1 MITTAT
7 RDLTHYLSP
16 WRAHLAGW
24 GIYFLLSIAIN
35 TVYRFPLAL
44 IFIETCFFFAIASGL
59 YAAATYFVRRPE
71 ALSIKSRLDSISFM
85 LIAGVATGVIGGWL
99 WSYLMLGH
107 LIDIFLPAEHYLKN
121 LPRDLLVKRYTWG
134 RINDATFLFSI
145 WAVFWCSYRRAEQ
158 FKKSLSLVE
167 LKRCIAI
174 VALLIMLNAGGTDL
188 VYAEKIEWLSVVISL
203 LNHLVV
209 LLLVTVLFAIAFFDF
224 RGPEYQISLF
234 QSYALCFIL
243 LLPASLLAVILL
255 DYLDLQLVH
264 YFNPSVSLHS
274 QYSLDSVTL
283 TDVVRRVSGSARQFM
298 HGAFLL
304 GIVLI
309 YFFYPLDKSNKT
321 RRIDVFP
328 ADWRFW
334 MNNAVCWLF
343 LGLVALLIDSWKFMG
358 ASALAKMLLVT
369 KLVVIGSLLSL
380 AARFLILRYEWA
392 QGSTYK
398 LIPRLSLIA
407 VVMGVLLIFLDAYT
421 EVVLHA
427 LYLGHEYYALIY
439 QGIDPNMID
448 QNNYAKAVLFI
459 LWFFLWSFVYS
470 FFISAREKMN
480 MTIETLQLQKEYRE
494 SQLSLLTNQLDA
506 HFIFNTLTG
515 IRYLVGANP
524 DLARASLIR
533 LSELLR
539 KNLGWHQYPKITLQ
553 QELRLVHDY
562 LDLYRIQLE
571 GKLNWNQTLGEGVEQ
586 YLIPPMVVQM
596 LVENAIKHGISLSI
610 KPGYIN
616 FTAHISHNRL
626 VLQLQNSLSDETS
639 PKDPGQGIGLQNIKQ
654 RLNLIYGEQ
663 SKFLIDIDDQCAV
676 VNLIIPAERK
686 NESGSY

>member
-1 MITTAT
+1 MITTT
-7 RDLTHYLSP
+7 CDSTHYISP

-24 GIYFLLSIAIN
+24 GIYLILSIAIN
-35 TVYRFPLAL
+35 TVYRFPLKL
-44 IFIETCFFFAIASGL
+44 IFIETCFFFAIACGL
-59 YAAATYFVRRPE
+59 YIAATYFMRRP
-71 ALSIKSRLDSISFM
+71 ASLSLKKKLDSISFM
-85 LIAGVATGVIGGWL
+85 LIAGVMTGVIGGWL
-99 WSYLMLGH
+99 WSYLMLEY
-107 LIDIFLPAEHYLKN
+107 LIDIFLPAEHYLTN
-121 LPRDLLVKRYTWG
+121 LPKDLLIKRYTWG
-134 RINDATFLFSI
+134 RINDAIFLFAV
-145 WAVFWCSYRRAEQ
+145 WAVFWCGYRRIAQ
-158 FKKSLSLVE
+158 LKKSFSIVE
-167 LKRCIAI
+167 LKLCVAI
-174 VALLIMLNAGGTDL
+174 VMLLIIVNASGTDL
-188 VYAEKIEWLSVVISL
+188 VYAEKIEWASIIISL
-203 LNHLVV
+203 LNHLVI
-209 LLLVTVLFAIAFFDF
+209 LMLVIAWFAVAFFDF
-224 RGPEYQISLF
+224 RRPGYQISLF
-234 QSYALCFIL
+234 QSCALCFIL

-255 DYLDLQLVH
+255 DYLDLKLVR
-264 YFNPSVSLHS
+264 YLNPSVSLHS

-304 GIVLI
+304 GIILI

-321 RRIDVFP
+321 RRIAVFP

-358 ASALAKMLLVT
+358 ASALAKTLLVT

-392 QGSTYK
+392 QGGTYK

-407 VVMGVLLIFLDAYT
+407 VIMGVLLIFLDAYT

-439 QGIDPNMID
+439 SGIDPNMID

-470 FFISAREKMN
+470 FFISAREKMK

-524 DLARASLIR
+524 DLARASLVR

-553 QELRLVHDY
+553 QELRLVYDY

-571 GKLNWNQTLGEGVEQ
+571 GKLNWNQMIGEGVEQ

-616 FTAHISHNRL
+616 FTAYISHNRL
-626 VLQLQNSLSDETS
+626 VLQLQNSLSDDTS
-639 PKDPGQGIGLQNIKQ
+639 QKDPGQGIGLQNIQQ
-654 RLNLIYGEQ
+654 RLTLIYGDQ
-663 SKFLIDIDDQCAV
+663 AKFLIDIDGQCAV

-686 NESGSY
+686 HESSSY